1 MKKTLLILVI
11 MLAASPLA
19 FGQTANRN
27 SKAEREV
34 AKVNEEYDEA
44 IVRRDAG
51 AYERILA
58 DDFIFTNFDGEV
70 SNKTQELEKIKSG
83 DLKFE
88 FGRSDDVRIK
98 IYGKTAVV
106 TARFTAKGQSK
117 SKDFTVLERY
127 TAVFVKRKGRWQL
140 VAEQSNE
147 TTQK

>member
-1 MKKTLLILVI
+1 

-70 SNKTQELEKIKSG
+70 SNKTQELEK
-83 DLKFE
+83 
-88 FGRSDDVRIK
+88 
-98 IYGKTAVV
+98 
-106 TARFTAKGQSK
+106 
-117 SKDFTVLERY
+117 
-127 TAVFVKRKGRWQL
+127 
-140 VAEQSNE
+140 
-147 TTQK
+147 